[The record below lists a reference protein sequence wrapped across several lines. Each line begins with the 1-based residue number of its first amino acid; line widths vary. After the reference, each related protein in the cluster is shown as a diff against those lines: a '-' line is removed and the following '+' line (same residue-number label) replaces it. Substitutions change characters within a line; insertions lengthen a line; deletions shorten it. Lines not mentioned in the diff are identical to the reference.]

1 MMTFPESASTFHIIS
16 LWDFSSSGEWCYCCK
31 SKLIVFWVLSI
42 YLHGYLFNLCVSTWA
57 SIVAQLVRNPSAMQ
71 ETWVGYLG
79 REDTLDKGKASLQY
93 SSVHNSM
100 DSVLYIS
107 IPSIILHS
115 LYKDLHS
122 LYKGI
127 NRTMQL
133 PYNWIIL
140 KYTLGII
147 TCQYL
152 KYLWCFTECSTVWF
166 NCIKQKSVCN
176 ILNKKECIFN
186 T

>member
-1 MMTFPESASTFHIIS
+1 
-16 LWDFSSSGEWCYCCK
+16 
-31 SKLIVFWVLSI
+31 
-42 YLHGYLFNLCVSTWA
+42 
-57 SIVAQLVRNPSAMQ
+57 MQ

-133 PYNWIIL
+133 PYN
-140 KYTLGII
+140 
-147 TCQYL
+147 
-152 KYLWCFTECSTVWF
+152 
-166 NCIKQKSVCN
+166 
-176 ILNKKECIFN
+176 
-186 T
+186 